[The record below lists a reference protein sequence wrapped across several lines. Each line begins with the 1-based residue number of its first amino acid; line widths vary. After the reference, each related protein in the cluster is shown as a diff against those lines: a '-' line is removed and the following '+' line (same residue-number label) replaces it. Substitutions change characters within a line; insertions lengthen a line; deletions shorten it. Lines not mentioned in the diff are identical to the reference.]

1 MFDKSPKTD
10 TLPEGLIEKTSSM
23 LDELASETVDE
34 KSQVIDK
41 GKRSETWSEVKPVLF
56 NDIWFTYF

>member
-34 KSQVIDK
+34 KS
-41 GKRSETWSEVKPVLF
+41 
-56 NDIWFTYF
+56 